1 MSEVKRVRE
10 MEELIGLQA
19 TAIQALQQAA
29 QALQIALQALEKAM
43 ADKGDQQKIV
53 FVPQPNPLGNIP
65 YNPTPYQYTPYI
77 GDAPNWGGD
86 SGLTGTWINTS
97 ESGLNSAIGG
107 LCATVMNTSKAVN
120 SLVHNCAEW
129 PIGSTK

>member
-1 MSEVKRVRE
+1 MSEVRRVRE
-10 MEELIGLQA
+10 MEELIGL
-19 TAIQALQQAA
+19 AA

-65 YNPTPYQYTPYI
+65 YNPSPYPYTPYV
-77 GDAPNWGGD
+77 GDMPNWGGD
-86 SGLTGTWINTS
+86 SGLSGTGTWVNTS

-107 LCATVMNTSKAVN
+107 LCATVTNIAKAFEATYQGF
-120 SLVHNCAEW
+120 LQ
-129 PIGSTK
+129 